1 MLETL
6 KLIVD
11 STPGAKGVI
20 LMGLDGIVVEQYTPE
35 ENTDTDIESMAM
47 EFSFRFIELREAAAS
62 LEMGALDDI
71 TVKAEYGT
79 FLARMLT
86 SEYFVAMLLGEPG
99 HFGKA
104 RWMLRST
111 ANTFL
116 ADLT

>member
-1 MLETL
+1 
-6 KLIVD
+6 
-11 STPGAKGVI
+11 
-20 LMGLDGIVVEQYTPE
+20 MGLDGIVVEQFVAE
-35 ENTDTDIESMAM
+35 EHADTDIESMAM
-47 EFSFRFIELREAAAS
+47 EFSFRFIELREAATS
-62 LEMGALDDI
+62 LEMGELNDI
-71 TVKAEYGT
+71 AVKAEYGT

-116 ADLT
+116 ADLL